1 MNVLVTGGAGFLGH
15 HLVAHWR
22 RERPGDRLLV
32 LDALTYAAD
41 ATRLGDVPLQV
52 GDVGDPLAVRTAF
65 ERLGAVDL
73 VVHMAAE
80 THVDRSIAAPAAFVR
95 SNVLGTQ
102 VMLDVAR
109 ERGAGRFLH
118 VSTDEVYGS
127 IETARVDESAPF
139 RPGSPYAASK
149 AGAEHLVWAAV
160 LTHGLD
166 AVTIRPANGFGCGQF
181 PEKLLPVLCR
191 AAVRGEP
198 LPLYGDGQH
207 CRDWVAAEDVAR
219 ACMLLAE
226 RGATGTAYNLAGGG
240 PRTNRSVAEDICRLS
255 GRGEEAIVSVA
266 DRPGHDRRYAMDGSR
281 LAALGYAASITLES
295 ALPLLIEEARQAGRC
310 PR

>member
-15 HLVAHWR
+15 HLVARWR

-41 ATRLGDVPLQV
+41 ASRLGDTPLHV
-52 GDVGDPLAVRTAF
+52 GDVADPVAVRAAF
-65 ERLGAVDL
+65 ERLGTVDL

-80 THVDRSIAAPAAFVR
+80 THVDRSIATPAAFVR
-95 SNVLGTQ
+95 SNVVGTQ

-127 IETARVDESAPF
+127 IAEGFVDESAPF

-149 AGAEHLVWAAV
+149 AGAEHLVAAAI
-160 LTHGLD
+160 LTHGQD
-166 AVTIRPANGFGCGQF
+166 AVILRPANGFGRGQF

-198 LPLYGDGQH
+198 LPLYGDGLH
-207 CRDWVAAEDVAR
+207 CRDWVGAEDVAR
-219 ACMLLAE
+219 ACILVAT
-226 RGATGTAYNLAGGG
+226 RGVAGAAYNLAGGG
-240 PRTNRSVAEDICRLS
+240 PRTNRSIALAICRLC
-255 GRGEEAIVSVA
+255 GRGEDAIVSVP

-281 LAALGYAASITLES
+281 LAALGFSPTITLES
-295 ALPLLIEEARQAGRC
+295 ALPALIEEARRA
-310 PR
+310 

>member
-22 RERPGDRLLV
+22 RARTGDRLLV

-41 ATRLGDVPLQV
+41 ASRLGDTPLHV
-52 GDVGDPLAVRTAF
+52 GDVADPLAVRAAF

-95 SNVLGTQ
+95 SNVVGTQ
-102 VMLDVAR
+102 VLLDVAR

-127 IETARVDESAPF
+127 IAEGFADESAPF

-149 AGAEHLVWAAV
+149 AGAEHLVAAAGH
-160 LTHGLD
+160 THGLD
-166 AVTIRPANGFGCGQF
+166 VVLLRPANGFGRGQF

-191 AAVRGEP
+191 AAARGEP
-198 LPLYGDGQH
+198 LPLYGDGLH
-207 CRDWVAAEDVAR
+207 CRDWVASEDVAR
-219 ACMLLAE
+219 ACMLVAT
-226 RGATGTAYNLAGGG
+226 RGSAGTAYNLPGEG
-240 PRTNRSVAEDICRLS
+240 PRTNRSVAEAICRLS
-255 GRGEEAIVSVA
+255 GRGDDAIISVP

-281 LAALGYAASITLES
+281 LARLGYSPTITLAS
-295 ALPLLIEEARQAGRC
+295 ALPGLLEEARRA
-310 PR
+310 